1 MEAYGGLSID
11 QATNVRAVGCKFMG
25 TYALKGAD
33 VQASKGITVTSK
45 TASVSSN
52 IIFESCLFTKF
63 ARLVDLSFDAIGIKF
78 TNCDFDKAYYLL
90 NKAINYRPSKET
102 KLKIID
108 RTSDVLIAMGQT
120 QEALKFLQKQHKPN
134 LCSKKDIN
142 IEYADNLLTIKS
154 VKDNNTLK
162 KDSDDGILHK
172 GISKRFFS
180 KTFTIADDTEVKSAE
195 LKDGLLKV
203 SLERIIP
210 EAKKPK
216 VIKIQ

>member
-1 MEAYGGLSID
+1 MQGSSKVLAYTKEEIMNKNALSIFNQLRPVSVGFD
-11 QATNVRAVGCKFMG
+11 NVFDHFEKMFEDDYFNAPTVNYPPYNIVKTGENK
-25 TYALKGAD
+25 YDVEVALAGY
-33 VQASKGITVTSK
+33 
-45 TASVSSN
+45 N
-52 IIFESCLFTKF
+52 
-63 ARLVDLSFDAIGIKF
+63 
-78 TNCDFDKAYYLL
+78 
-90 NKAINYRPSKET
+90 
-102 KLKIID
+102 
-108 RTSDVLIAMGQT
+108 
-120 QEALKFLQKQHKPN
+120 
-134 LCSKKDIN
+134 KKDIN

-154 VKDNNTLK
+154 VKDRNSAK
-162 KDSDDGILHK
+162 KDSESGVLHK

>member
-1 MEAYGGLSID
+1 MLKIALQGSSKVLAYTKEEIMNKNALSIFNQLRPVSVGFD
-11 QATNVRAVGCKFMG
+11 NVFNHFEKMFEDDYFNAPTVNYPPYNIVKTGENK
-25 TYALKGAD
+25 YDVEVALAGY
-33 VQASKGITVTSK
+33 
-45 TASVSSN
+45 N
-52 IIFESCLFTKF
+52 
-63 ARLVDLSFDAIGIKF
+63 
-78 TNCDFDKAYYLL
+78 
-90 NKAINYRPSKET
+90 
-102 KLKIID
+102 
-108 RTSDVLIAMGQT
+108 
-120 QEALKFLQKQHKPN
+120 
-134 LCSKKDIN
+134 KKDIN

-154 VKDNNTLK
+154 VKDSNSAK
-162 KDSDDGILHK
+162 KDSESGVLHK